1 MENYVDNFMDNFRT
15 VSGTI
20 FGIIF
25 VMIFETIPGINLWNW
40 KTIKVLFIETTV
52 KCFQFELWRAKNEHM
67 FSNWGSLIKFTVKLC
82 SGLFIRFT
90 CSLVIRAKCARCG
103 KKSNLL
109 LKPTS
114 HWHRFFQESFVV
126 GKPHP
131 KVAKLKKVFHCC
143 LHLKKVA

>member
-1 MENYVDNFMDNFRT
+1 MIPKHWKYVMSIFKLNPWFWGQLHGQFLDNFVNR
-15 VSGTI
+15 
-20 FGIIF
+20 
-25 VMIFETIPGINLWNW
+25 NR
-40 KTIKVLFIETTV
+40 KTIKDLFIEITI
-52 KCFQFELWRAKNEHM
+52 KCFQFELWRAKNVHM
-67 FSNWGSLIKFTVKLC
+67 FSNWGSLIKFTVILC